1 MMLGSYEWIGEDG
14 NNKQGPVR
22 VRRRAVGKLT
32 AVAEVS
38 VYFERVSEE
47 FPRPAQAETIL
58 PVHVVRMQ
66 LDLSF
71 LPNHPGHVSGFGGQD
86 RGVLELD
93 TMSPADTVFGH
104 GQSVWTSQ
112 TKVPVVLLDPGVN
125 GTASL
130 PNVNLTTL
138 AGYSTH
144 TWRFESQESF
154 TGQRKL
160 VIFKELIR
168 SGVTTGWR
176 GWKNG
181 ADPRPVGAN
190 WGSSLG
196 T

>member
-1 MMLGSYEWIGEDG
+1 MMLGSYEWVGEDG
-14 NNKQGPVR
+14 SNKQGPVR
-22 VRRRAVGKLT
+22 VPRRAVGKLT

-38 VYFERVSEE
+38 VSFERVSEE
-47 FPRPAQAETIL
+47 FPRPDQAEARQ
-58 PVHVVRMQ
+58 V
-66 LDLSF
+66 DLSF
-71 LPNHPGHVSGFGGQD
+71 LHNHPGHVSGFDGQD

-93 TMSPADTVFGH
+93 TMSPDDTVFGH
-104 GQSVWTSQ
+104 GQFVWTSQ
-112 TKVPVVLLDPGVN
+112 TNVPVVLLDPGVN

-130 PNVNLTTL
+130 SNVNLTTL
-138 AGYSTH
+138 AGYSIH
-144 TWRFESQESF
+144 TWRFESQVSF

-160 VIFKELIR
+160 AIFKELIR

-181 ADPRPVGAN
+181 ADPGPVGEN